1 MSIETTVLNL
11 RSIQEEVQD
20 HAQFE
25 EILASFD
32 LRFDEYSL
40 LLKDAG
46 VVAE

>member
-20 HAQFE
+20 YAQFE
-25 EILASFD
+25 EILATFD

-46 VVAE
+46 VTTK